1 MVAFYL
7 ESDNDRNAEVLV
19 LTQLARSEGE
29 LCAYRR
35 VDA

>member
-19 LTQLARSEGE
+19 FTQLARPEGE
-29 LCAYRR
+29 LCAYRQ